1 MILLLKQQKTKTLN
15 TCCLEKHIWHTFHLH
30 INGIT
35 YSDVSRFEFITQ
47 KSGDHVLERTRY
59 FLQLSVC
66 VSCRSMFN
74 WIEASKHGLDAIVH
88 TVVLNQIRL
97 TFKSSPR
104 IIGNVFSLTG

>member
-1 MILLLKQQKTKTLN
+1 MFLDLN
-15 TCCLEKHIWHTFHLH
+15 LSHT
-30 INGIT
+30 
-35 YSDVSRFEFITQ
+35 

-88 TVVLNQIRL
+88 TVVL
-97 TFKSSPR
+97 KSSPR